1 MNAVTSTCFLGG
13 VFFSTSNLSMSNVI
27 FMIMIVIYTD
37 GRVNSNWF
45 RVNSKF
51 GIIVLVSRVFEDQPW
66 VFSL

>member
-1 MNAVTSTCFLGG
+1 
-13 VFFSTSNLSMSNVI
+13 MSNVI

-37 GRVNSNWF
+37 VRVNSNWF
-45 RVNSKF
+45 RVISKF

>member
-1 MNAVTSTCFLGG
+1 
-13 VFFSTSNLSMSNVI
+13 MSNVI